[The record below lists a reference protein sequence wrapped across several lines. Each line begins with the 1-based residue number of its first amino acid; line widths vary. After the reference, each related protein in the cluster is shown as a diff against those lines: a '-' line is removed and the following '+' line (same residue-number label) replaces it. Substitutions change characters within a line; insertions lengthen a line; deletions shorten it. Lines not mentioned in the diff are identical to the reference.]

1 MRPMARRGPV
11 LAQGTRSL
19 ALAVALAAGCA
30 PPSRWIAP
38 AAVGP
43 APAVASDDGELIV
56 YSADDAIDTADSEHP
71 HHRRYVIRAADG
83 SVLRSIE
90 NQTGPFG
97 QDPEDVTLPPGRYA
111 IDTSATNAG
120 PVRVP
125 VVIEPGRLTVVH
137 LDGDDESDPVPAS
150 AAVRLPNGHPIGA
163 RASSPN

>member
-1 MRPMARRGPV
+1 M
-11 LAQGTRSL
+11 
-19 ALAVALAAGCA
+19 
-30 PPSRWIAP
+30 
-38 AAVGP
+38 GP

-111 IDTSATNAG
+111 IT
-120 PVRVP
+120 VR
-125 VVIEPGRLTVVH
+125 
-137 LDGDDESDPVPAS
+137 
-150 AAVRLPNGHPIGA
+150 PNGGRGEPRAAELDVQSGA
-163 RASSPN
+163 LAQLELP